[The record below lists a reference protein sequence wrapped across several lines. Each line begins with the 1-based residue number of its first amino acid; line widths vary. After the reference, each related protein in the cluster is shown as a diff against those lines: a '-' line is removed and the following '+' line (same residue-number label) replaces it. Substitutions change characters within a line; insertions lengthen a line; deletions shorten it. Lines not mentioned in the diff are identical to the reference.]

1 MIIGENV
8 VRGTASISALAL
20 MLLLTAP
27 CQASIAISTGATRS
41 MNCSGGVCSP
51 TADKA
56 VLNVADLEKLLE
68 SGATTVT
75 TTGSGGIQA
84 GDIFVSAALTWTST
98 NALTLDANRSLV
110 IEKPVS
116 VDGVA
121 GLNLVFNT
129 GGKGGPLEFRKRG
142 HVVFSSE
149 SSTLTINGATYALV
163 NSVKSLATAIAAN
176 PAGDYAL
183 AASYNAQKD
192 GIYHSSPVSTP
203 FGGILEGLGNTISGV
218 RVHSGNPAVAGL
230 FAEIEQAGSV
240 ANLNLT
246 DIGVQGPFEVSEL
259 VYENLGT
266 ITRCYVLGGTLR
278 SRAGGSE
285 GGLAVLNYGTIY
297 QSQSSTSIR
306 GYSNIAS
313 YGGLVGVNDGVIDQ
327 SLSTGSVT
335 ATGSAAG
342 GLVGSNTGPIV
353 DSYATGAVGKNVEAG
368 GLVGDNE
375 STIDTSY
382 STGTVRGYNYVGG
395 FIGSN
400 SGAPSEDYWD
410 TTTSGNSQGC
420 GTGDCTGV
428 TGLTT
433 QQLES
438 GLPAGFSRQIW
449 AEDPKINNGFP
460 YLIANPPPQ

>member
-1 MIIGENV
+1 MTSAEKWL
-8 VRGTASISALAL
+8 RCTARISALAV

-27 CQASIAISTGATRS
+27 CQASITISGGATHY

-56 VLNVADLEKLLE
+56 ILNVADLEKLLE
-68 SGATTVT
+68 SGSTTVT

-84 GDIFVSAALTWTST
+84 GDIFVAAALTWTST

-110 IEKPVS
+110 IEQPVS

-129 GGKGGPLEFRKRG
+129 GGNGGPLEFRSRG
-142 HVVFSSE
+142 HVTFSSL

-163 NSVKSLATAIAAN
+163 NSVKTLASAIATN

-183 AASYNAQKD
+183 ADSYNAKND
-192 GIYHSSPVSTP
+192 GTYNTTPVPTAYSGS
-203 FGGILEGLGNTISGV
+203 FDGLGNAISGV
-218 RVHSGNPAVAGL
+218 RVHGIAGL
-230 FAEIEQAGSV
+230 FVQIEQAGSV

-246 DIGVQGPFEVSEL
+246 YISVRGRRDVGEL
-259 VYENLGT
+259 VNQNLGT
-266 ITRCYVLGGTLR
+266 IMRCYTSRGHLTSRLGG
-278 SRAGGSE
+278 E
-285 GGLAVLNYGTIY
+285 GGLAALNYGTIF
-297 QSQSSTSIR
+297 QSQSSTSLR
-306 GYSNIAS
+306 GNTDGGPS
-313 YGGLVGVNDGVIDQ
+313 GGLVAYNYGVIEQ
-327 SLSTGSVT
+327 SFATGSVT
-335 ATGSAAG
+335 TVADNAG
-342 GLVGSNTGPIV
+342 GLVGFNTGSIL
-353 DSYATGAVGKNVEAG
+353 DSYATGPVTGHYDAG
-368 GLVGDNE
+368 GLVGGNE

-382 STGTVRGYNYVGG
+382 STGTVSGAQYVGG

-400 SGAPSEDYWD
+400 WGEPSEDYWD
-410 TTTSGNSQGC
+410 TTTSGTD
-420 GTGDCTGV
+420 TGVGYGSASGV

-433 QQLES
+433 QQLQS

-460 YLIANPPPQ
+460 YLINNPPQ